1 MRRTLAYKIVEVYE
15 VSARRACRLMKLHRR
30 TLVYKSQAKQHPE
43 LKLRL
48 RDLALTRIRFG
59 YRRLT
64 VMLQREGW
72 QVGKKRVYRFYRE
85 LGLVMRTKRYRKRA
99 GQARGIQ
106 PQAQR
111 ANERWSMD
119 FVTDRLQ
126 DGRYFRTLTIVDQY
140 TRECPLLYAAQS
152 LSGKAVAACL
162 SQLAHERGLPKTIT
176 VDNGTEFYSKAMDAW
191 AYENQVKLDF
201 IRPGKPV
208 ENGFIESFNGR
219 LRDECLN
226 THLFFSVE
234 DAREKLERWR
244 EDYNTCRPHGSLAN
258 LPPAEFAQRARS
270 NHNNG
275 LLPVRN

>member
-1 MRRTLAYKIVEVYE
+1 MQ
-15 VSARRACRLMKLHRR
+15 LHRN
-30 TLVYKSQAKQHPE
+30 TLVYRSRAQQYPE
-43 LKLRL
+43 LKMRL

-72 QVGKKRVYRFYRE
+72 KVGQETGLSVLPE
-85 LGLVMRTKRYRKRA
+85 MGLVMRTKRYRKRA

-106 PQAQR
+106 PVAQR

-119 FVTDRLQ
+119 FVTDRLHN
-126 DGRYFRTLTIVDQY
+126 GRYFRTLTIVDQY
-140 TRECPLLYAAQS
+140 TRECPMLYAAQS
-152 LSGKAVAACL
+152 LSGKAVAECL
-162 SQLAHERGLPKTIT
+162 DQLARERGLPQSIT

-191 AYENQVKLDF
+191 AYENRVKLDF

-226 THLFFSVE
+226 THLFFSLE
-234 DAREKLERWR
+234 DAREKLEAWR
-244 EDYNTCRPHGSLAN
+244 GDYNTCRPHGSLAN
-258 LPPAEFAQRARS
+258 LPPAEFAPKSQTKPEKQR
-270 NHNNG
+270 NNRDSSQPKTNSPPG
-275 LLPVRN
+275 STIGSTS

>member
-1 MRRTLAYKIVEVYE
+1 
-15 VSARRACRLMKLHRR
+15 VSARRACRLMKLHRA
-30 TLVYKSQAKQHPE
+30 TMAYKSRARQYPE
-43 LKLRL
+43 LKMRL

-64 VMLQREGW
+64 IMLQREGW
-72 QVGKKRVYRFYRE
+72 HVGKKRVYWLYRE
-85 LGLVMRTKRYRKRA
+85 MGLVMRTKRYRKRA

-106 PQAQR
+106 PQAQK

-119 FVTDRLQ
+119 FVTDRLV

-140 TRECPLLYAAQS
+140 TRECPLLHAAQS
-152 LSGKAVAACL
+152 LSGKAVAGCL
-162 SQLAHERGLPKTIT
+162 DQVARERGLPRSIT
-176 VDNGTEFYSKAMDAW
+176 VDNGTELYSKAMDAW

-226 THLFFSVE
+226 THLFFSME
-234 DAREKLERWR
+234 DAREKLESK
-244 EDYNTCRPHGSLAN
+244 RPAGCL
-258 LPPAEFAQRARS
+258 
-270 NHNNG
+270 
-275 LLPVRN
+275 